1 MKTTTNKFKTIMASG
16 NARNYLIKI
25 DLTLA
30 DNTVLHLTESDIW
43 EDSFAIDT
51 ASSGTDSFDI
61 GSAVIGKCTFTI
73 NNIDGDFDGYDF
85 FNANA
90 VVWLGLEGDATGTPA
105 VQQYYRMGFF
115 TVDEPQIANGLISLE
130 LLDYMWKFDVPL
142 SGVTLNYPVTALSAV
157 QALCSYCG
165 VTLSGTSASFHGY
178 NYSIPN
184 APKDVNNMNCR
195 EMLQYIAM
203 LGCNF
208 CTMNDEGKL
217 EIKWYDVDA
226 TASTTDVFELNSRT
240 SFSTEDIEITGVKFV
255 IDNTAYTIG
264 SSGYVLELQNPLVT
278 ADNVN
283 AVLNLI
289 WDVLDGFTLRTFDIS
304 TASDLAAEI
313 GDKCKIRDYQG
324 NYIYSFITNNSFKFA
339 GHDLSCGAEPP
350 QRTLVKRYSKTV
362 QAAVEVARQETEDA
376 LSNYDLAVQMMNDLA
391 VNAMGGYEDYEDLG
405 TGGRVWYLSNM
416 PITKTGGVCSFEPNS
431 TVYKRSGSG
440 FFVSRDGGITW
451 VNGYDAQTGELVVNV
466 LDAIG
471 INFDWAR
478 GGTLTLGGY
487 GNGNGILSILNS
499 ANVEKVHGDNDG
511 IKVGG
516 TTGSRIHITTNGEI
530 QYLYDDVYN
539 GRMRMD
545 TITYGSDTRDTL
557 LIDDFNDISIRS
569 DDDYA
574 EIHLSTDADSDAGEI
589 VLKAYTEGQNASE
602 LTINSDGIIFNGN
615 IKPDSASTGQ
625 DGTIYLVGSDFK
637 SRELIFRK
645 GVLTSVQQTIDIPH
659 YKWHTWE
666 VSDVTYDHIVLSQGD
681 TQATFPDIDTDNAYD
696 PFIQVADGE
705 SPPKITDIVK
715 SGTSI
720 TVTFTE
726 VTSAQAS
733 GNACVIK
740 LMEYIF

>member
-1 MKTTTNKFKTIMASG
+1 MKTTTSGFKNIMASG
-16 NARNYLIKI
+16 KARNYLIKI

-30 DNTVLHLTESDIW
+30 NNTVLHLDESDIW
-43 EDSFAIDT
+43 EDSFSIDT
-51 ASSGTDSFDI
+51 ASSGNSSFDI

-90 VVWLGLEGDATGTPA
+90 VVWLGLEGDVVSST
-105 VQQYYRMGFF
+105 QQYYRMGFF
-115 TVDEPQIANGLISLE
+115 TVDEPQIANGLISLD

-157 QALCSYCG
+157 QSLCSYCG
-165 VTLSGTSASFHGY
+165 VTLSGTSANFHGY
-178 NYSIPN
+178 TFSIAE

-203 LGCNF
+203 IGCNF

-226 TASTTDVFELNSRT
+226 TSSTTDVFELNSRT

-278 ADNVN
+278 ASNVN
-283 AVLNLI
+283 TVLNLI

-339 GHDLSCGAEPP
+339 GHDIQCNAEPP

-362 QAAVEVARQETEDA
+362 QAAVDVARQQTEEQ

-391 VNAMGGYEDYEDLG
+391 VNAMGGYEDYEDLS
-405 TGGRVWYLSNM
+405 TGGRIWYLSNM
-416 PITKTGGVCSFEPNS
+416 PITKVNNVCSFEPNS
-431 TVYKRSGSG
+431 TVYKRTGSG
-440 FFVSRDGGITW
+440 FFVSRDGGTTW
-451 VNGYDAQTGELVVNV
+451 VNGYDSQTGELVVNV

-499 ANVEKVHGDNDG
+499 SNVEKVHGDNDG

-516 TTGSRIHITTNGEI
+516 TTGSRIHITTDGEI
-530 QYLYDDVYN
+530 QYLYDNTYY
-539 GRMRMD
+539 GKMRMD
-545 TITYGSDTRDTL
+545 AVTYGSDTRDTL
-557 LIDDFNDISIRS
+557 VVDDFNDIQLKSNDGWS
-569 DDDYA
+569 
-574 EIHLSTDADSDAGEI
+574 EIHLSTDDNTNAGEI
-589 VLKAYTEGQNASE
+589 YLKAQTENQNASE
-602 LTINSDGIIFNGN
+602 LKINSNGIIFNGD
-615 IKPDSASTGQ
+615 IKPDSVSTGQ
-625 DGTIYLVGSDFK
+625 DGTLYLAGADFK
-637 SRELIFRK
+637 SRELIFRR
-645 GVLTSVQQTIDIPH
+645 GVLTSIQQTTDIPH

-666 VSDVTYDHIVLSQGD
+666 TSNVTYDHFVLSAGD
-681 TQATFPDIDTDNAYD
+681 TTVTFPDIDTDNAYD
-696 PFIQVADGE
+696 PYIQVASGQ
-705 SPPKITDIVK
+705 STPKITDIVI
-715 SGTSI
+715 SGTSL

-726 VTSAQAS
+726 ITSAQAS
-733 GNACVIK
+733 GNACKIK